1 MDEIK
6 NTKKEEK
13 VEIDLDE
20 EVRVST
26 VIKTYPATATFVVE
40 SGKFKNYSFKCLVDI
55 DGKKHSRLE
64 RLRDEYTIKIL
75 LELKMTNYKAEFQV
89 RKNNETGRLFYC
101 WVVEIFDDVKHSM
114 LVNFSERKYLE
125 HFVMPEKYI
134 EKKDK

>member
-40 SGKFKNYSFKCLVDI
+40 SGKFKNYS
-55 DGKKHSRLE
+55 
-64 RLRDEYTIKIL
+64 
-75 LELKMTNYKAEFQV
+75 
-89 RKNNETGRLFYC
+89 
-101 WVVEIFDDVKHSM
+101 
-114 LVNFSERKYLE
+114 
-125 HFVMPEKYI
+125 
-134 EKKDK
+134 